1 MIASKTAPLGPKTF
15 STQLSRSTHAT
26 KLSRRRTVQVKALG
40 FDFGRDYE
48 ESPPPEIARAKSR
61 TNAQLHGGIITTIM
75 QAPSYH
81 EICCQPQRGPMFAE
95 SSSHVRKYLGRTAR
109 ITSIPAKASSLL
121 VLAPTLRGSV
131 AEAFLA
137 AIAMST
143 KYQARHIWQ
152 FNATNKDIIAAYSKF
167 YGLLLQAGYDSWM
180 DYVLDQMLPVK
191 GEPGPWMTTF
201 FLDKA

>member
-48 ESPPPEIARAKSR
+48 ESPPPEIARAKS
-61 TNAQLHGGIITTIM
+61 
-75 QAPSYH
+75 
-81 EICCQPQRGPMFAE
+81 
-95 SSSHVRKYLGRTAR
+95 RTAR